1 MGVVYRAE
9 DTKLRRTVALKLL
22 STHMLGSEADR
33 NRFYR
38 EARAAASLQHPNIG
52 TVFEIDEADDHVFI
66 ALEFVDGQ
74 TLGELIEEGPLPLS
88 DAVAIAIQIASGL
101 SAAHEHN
108 VVHRD
113 MKSGNVMLTR
123 KGAVKILDFGLAKT
137 AASTKLTQMGSTL
150 GTVAYMSPEQARGE
164 PVDRRSDIW
173 SLGAVL
179 YEMIS
184 GKTPFAGDYEQ
195 AVIYGILNNDPK
207 PLTSIRTGV
216 PLDLERIVDKC
227 LRKDRDLR
235 YQHADELAADL
246 KAIDLEAATHAPVAS
261 KSGRAEVRS
270 RTLVIAA
277 AAVLALLVGIAL
289 GRFATD
295 DAPARSRS
303 ISSMYRITL
312 QEALELDPAVSP
324 DASMIA
330 YISGAALNTELFVQ
344 QVKGGNPLLV
354 VPSMKGEVAH
364 PTWSPD
370 GSRLAFQSGGS
381 IYLVPA
387 LGGTPEPF
395 LVRPQGSTDK
405 YFSPVW
411 SPDGGELAVVL
422 RDSLFAV
429 DVESRERR
437 FLYTGSEIRA
447 VVWSPDGRKLAGS
460 AGNQGWSD
468 IHGAFANVTISNIW
482 TYDLQKNTFTDVTGG
497 EHQDDS
503 PAWDGTSAGLYFLSD
518 RGGGMDI
525 YHVSLTEGG
534 VAAADPERITAGL
547 AAHTIATDASGSRIA
562 AAKINLR
569 RNIWRVRID
578 EHHVVSTR
586 EAEQITFGSQ
596 LVEAMDISAD
606 GAELVYD
613 SNIRG
618 NQDVYLK
625 TIGGGPPIQLTTH
638 EANDFVSTWV
648 DAKNVLIYSLRLGE
662 RDIYMLNTET
672 REARLVMDDVLQVQ
686 HPHLSPNGRK
696 LLYRAFDATRHGLSI
711 SEREE
716 DGSWGTPRFVDL
728 EIAVARWSPTGDR
741 ICYAGPDGLGIL
753 DPESGD
759 TEYLVTS
766 DRMDVKFA
774 RWSKDG
780 SVIYFQATQPDGSG
794 GIWAIASQG
803 GTPRQLVALDEPNK
817 MYGFLHI
824 AADEVY
830 LYFTLKEAESDV
842 WMLEV
847 E

>member
-1 MGVVYRAE
+1 
-9 DTKLRRTVALKLL
+9 
-22 STHMLGSEADR
+22 
-33 NRFYR
+33 
-38 EARAAASLQHPNIG
+38 
-52 TVFEIDEADDHVFI
+52 EIDEADDHVFI

-74 TLGELIEEGPLPLS
+74 TLADLIEEGPLPLR
-88 DAVAIAIQIASGL
+88 DVAAIAIQIASGL

-184 GKTPFAGDYEQ
+184 GKTPFPGDYEQ

-246 KAIDLEAATHAPVAS
+246 KSINLEAATHAPVAS
-261 KSGRAEVRS
+261 KSGIARVRS
-270 RTLVIAA
+270 RPLPIAA
-277 AAVLALLVGIAL
+277 AAVLALLVGVAL
-289 GRFATD
+289 GRFVTP
-295 DAPARSRS
+295 DAPTGSRS

-312 QEALELDPAVSP
+312 EETLELDPSVSP

-330 YISGAALNTELFVQ
+330 YVSGATLNTELFVQ
-344 QVKGGNPLLV
+344 HVKGGNPLSV
-354 VPSMKGEVAH
+354 APIAKGEVAH
-364 PTWSPD
+364 PAWSPD
-370 GSRLAFQSGGS
+370 GSRLAFQNGGS
-381 IYLVPA
+381 IYFVPA

-395 LVRPQGSTDK
+395 LLRSQGSPD
-405 YFSPVW
+405 YYSSPAW
-411 SPDGGELAVVL
+411 SPNGRELAVV
-422 RDSLFAV
+422 RSDSLFVV

-437 FLYTGSEIRA
+437 FLYVGSEISA
-447 VVWSPDGRKLAGS
+447 VVWSPDGMKLAGS
-460 AGNQGWSD
+460 AGNQGWSN
-468 IHGAFANVTISNIW
+468 IHGAFANVTISNVW
-482 TYDLQKNTFTDVTGG
+482 TYDLASGALTDVTGR
-497 EHQDDS
+497 EYQNDS
-503 PAWDGTSAGLYFLSD
+503 PAWDGSSIGLYFLSD

-525 YHVSLTEGG
+525 YHVTLSEGG
-534 VAAADPERITAGL
+534 AWVEDPTRVTVGL
-547 AAHTIATDASGSRIA
+547 GAHTIATDASGSRIA

-578 EHHVVSTR
+578 QNRVVSTR

-625 TIGGGPPIQLTTH
+625 TIGGGRPIQLTTH

-662 RDIYMLNTET
+662 RDVYLLNTES
-672 REARLVMDDVLQVQ
+672 RQVDLILDDAMQVQ
-686 HPHLSPNGRK
+686 HPQLSPDGRK
-696 LLYRAFDATRHGLSI
+696 LLYRSWDNARDGFSI
-711 SEREE
+711 SERAD
-716 DGSWGTPRFVDL
+716 DGSWGIPRFFNATIV
-728 EIAVARWSPTGDR
+728 VARWSPTGDR
-741 ICYAGPDGLGIL
+741 ICYAGPDGLAIFDL
-753 DPESGD
+753 ESED
-759 TEYLVTS
+759 RKYLVTS
-766 DRMDVKFA
+766 DRMGVNHA

-780 SVIYFQATQPDGSG
+780 STIYFQAAQPDGSW
-794 GIWAIASQG
+794 GIWSIPSQG
-803 GTPRQLVALDEPNK
+803 GTARQLVAFDEPSK

-824 AADEVY
+824 ATDEVY